1 MLFKLNVNSFIQIN
15 TNIALN
21 PSDAAIIMF
30 NDSNDKWEDNNV
42 FGTNRN
48 ELQVDGGTF

>member
-1 MLFKLNVNSFIQIN
+1 MSD

-21 PSDAAIIMF
+21 PTDAAIIMF

-48 ELQVDGGTF
+48 ALQLDGGTF